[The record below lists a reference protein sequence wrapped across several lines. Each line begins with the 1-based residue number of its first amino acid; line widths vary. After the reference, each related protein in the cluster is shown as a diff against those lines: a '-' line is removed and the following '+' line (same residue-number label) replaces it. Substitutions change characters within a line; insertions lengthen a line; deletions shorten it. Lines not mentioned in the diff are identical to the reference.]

1 MVKVLVVEDSLAV
14 RAFVRAVL
22 EEPRLLA
29 DDDQEVPVDVVEA
42 SNGFE
47 ALRKLPQGPFDLVMT
62 DINMSNINGLELIQF
77 LRRSEQHRHTPIIIM
92 STQTT
97 ERDIARGLALG
108 ANDYLTKPM
117 TQDRLRHAI
126 VGAVR
131 RPGMVRVKP

>member
-29 DDDQEVPVDVVEA
+29 DDDQKVSVDVVEA

-47 ALRKLPQGPFDLVMT
+47 ALRQLPQGPFDLVMT

-117 TQDRLRHAI
+117 TQERLRHAI

>member
-1 MVKVLVVEDSLAV
+1 
-14 RAFVRAVL
+14 
-22 EEPRLLA
+22 LA